1 MSMMCG
7 HTNHFHFLIGNFFP
21 LYVYT
26 IVLKHCQTKNV
37 LPSVQIQCFVLPA
50 IYLSTAFF
58 TFNLVIEQVKILHSS
73 VKSSLRYQLLMK
85 KYYYKG
91 NIKCNSVKTNINF
104 KRFFIS
110 DTICISKS
118 VKTSRSPDFFY
129 VFKNKTY
136 SELRKQSI
144 SRKIR
149 F

>member
-58 TFNLVIEQVKILHSS
+58 TSNLVIEQVKILHSS
-73 VKSSLRYQLLMK
+73 VKSSSRYQLLMK

-118 VKTSRSPDFFY
+118 ENIEKSRFF
-129 VFKNKTY
+129 FMSLKIKHTRNCGNKV
-136 SELRKQSI
+136 
-144 SRKIR
+144 
-149 F
+149 

>member
-58 TFNLVIEQVKILHSS
+58 TSNLVIEQVKILHSS
-73 VKSSLRYQLLMK
+73 VKSSSRYQLLMK

-104 KRFFIS
+104 KRFFHIGYYLHFKVCEN
-110 DTICISKS
+110 IEKS
-118 VKTSRSPDFFY
+118 RFF
-129 VFKNKTY
+129 FMSLKIKHTRNCGNKV
-136 SELRKQSI
+136 
-144 SRKIR
+144 
-149 F
+149 